1 MATFEGRDWLLQ
13 AVAQL
18 GIMRPTMIRD
28 DSVLQQLRSAATR
41 PPTAMADAGLHQPS
55 LVLFVGAAVRP
66 ERALA
71 DLLAQTGLR
80 CAAVSDLATAQ
91 EACANLQF
99 DALVIDASTLGSSL
113 ALGLARL
120 QPQASCP
127 LLVVS
132 ESPNEID
139 EIIALEHG
147 AADYLSLPLSPRLL
161 RAHLMAMLRTRP
173 MAEMLSDTPADT
185 PRPVAWLLDPMLREL
200 RWGPHSVA
208 LTEGQFGILRCLA
221 TPVGRVVPRAE
232 LEARASGPDS
242 MLTARSIDVYV
253 HRLRRRLA
261 DAGMDAFDIQCVRG
275 RGYRLCERS
284 AVTLPLPS

>member
-1 MATFEGRDWLLQ
+1 
-13 AVAQL
+13 
-18 GIMRPTMIRD
+18 MIRD
-28 DSVLQQLRSAATR
+28 DSVLQQLRSATTR

-132 ESPNEID
+132 QSPNEID

-147 AADYLSLPLSPRLL
+147 AADYLSMPLSPRLL

-284 AVTLPLPS
+284 TATLPLPS

>member
-1 MATFEGRDWLLQ
+1 MAATEGRDWLLRRFGC
-13 AVAQL
+13 L

-28 DSVLQQLRSAATR
+28 DPVLQQLRSAATR
-41 PPTAMADAGLHQPS
+41 PPLAVAEASLHQPS
-55 LVLFVGAAVRP
+55 LVLFVGAGVRP
-66 ERALA
+66 ERGLA

-80 CAAVSDLATAQ
+80 CAAVSDLATAR

-99 DALVIDASTLGSSL
+99 DALVIDASTLGPSL
-113 ALGLARL
+113 ALGLTGL
-120 QPQASCP
+120 QPHAACP
-127 LLVVS
+127 LLVVAQA
-132 ESPNEID
+132 PNEID

-161 RAHLMAMLRTRP
+161 RAHLMAMLRARP
-173 MAEMLSDTPADT
+173 AAESLAEPAPDL
-185 PRPVAWLLDPMLREL
+185 PRAGAWMLDPMLREL

-208 LTEGQFGILRCLA
+208 LTEGQFAILRCLA
-221 TPVGRVVPRAE
+221 APVGRVVPRAE

-242 MLTARSIDVYV
+242 TLTARSIDVYV

-275 RGYRLCERS
+275 RGYRLCERT
-284 AVTLPLPS
+284 ADPLPLSN